1 MFTRRSQ
8 TFLQEPCSGF
18 LQIFSL
24 FFFFLKWHPDRFSEE
39 IEKDEANTK
48 FQSIQRA
55 YSVLSDSN
63 KRMLYDIGAY
73 DSDDDET
80 GMADFIDEMVTLM
93 AQTTS
98 TGDETLEEFEKLFQ
112 ELLMDDVNQFKTPPS
127 SSFQYV
133 PFSCMSASVYGDD
146 SSNDD
151 IPNKAKVDSY
161 CCISSG
167 LKMDVDTVDVFNK
180 GEWSIDEFSGWQ

>member
-167 LKMDVDTVDVFNK
+167 EV
-180 GEWSIDEFSGWQ
+180 SGPSTSSRVGNRRSKK

>member
-1 MFTRRSQ
+1 MEKEDLYAVMDLNNECSQ
-8 TFLQEPCSGF
+8 GDLRLSYKN
-18 LQIFSL
+18 LA
-24 FFFFLKWHPDRFSEE
+24 LKWHPDRFSEE
-39 IEKDEANTK
+39 NEKDKANTK

-80 GMADFIDEMVTLM
+80 GMADFINEMVTLM

-112 ELLMDDVNQFKTPPS
+112 ELLMDDVNQFKTPPYAPS
-127 SSFQYV
+127 SG
-133 PFSCMSASVYGDD
+133 MSASVYGDD
-146 SSNDD
+146 LSNDD
-151 IPNKAKVDSY
+151 IPNKANVDSCY
-161 CCISSG
+161 CISSG
-167 LKMDVDTVDVFNK
+167 EV
-180 GEWSIDEFSGWQ
+180 SGPSTSSRVGNRRSTK